1 MKKRVT
7 ISVLLALTLTL
18 ALCFASCDVLKKI
31 ADEVVDAERTVFTV
45 TDPTPLKAEVLSV
58 TLELLDGG
66 RFNMTNKVEYSK
78 ESGFDEIELKG
89 GWYAI
94 QTNSGT
100 YVYSGE
106 DTIVLTLT
114 GTNEKYVFENEEDR
128 LAVKSKYDQ
137 LEGNYYEIVS
147 ARLSE
152 SGYTVPEEKL
162 EDLSRIQYELKLVK
176 RTGKAYITQ
185 EIREGKSQKY
195 YYTADYLLLKTES
208 DSRTVEFSYND
219 KGEPTGKTVTY
230 AYDDE
235 EGKHIVSV
243 TEYNVVENSFHAFRY
258 TVTEDGVVKTDDY
271 YDDDTLYD

>member
-18 ALCFASCDVLKKI
+18 ALCLASCDFLKKI
-31 ADEVVDAERTVFTV
+31 AAASDDAASDDAGSDVFTITNPV
-45 TDPTPLKAEVLSV
+45 PLNSDETNI

-114 GTNEKYVFENEEDR
+114 GANEKYVFENEEDR

-137 LEGNYYEIVS
+137 LEGNYYEMIR

-162 EDLSRIQYELKLVK
+162 EDLSRIQYELKHV
-176 RTGKAYITQ
+176 
-185 EIREGKSQKY
+185 
-195 YYTADYLLLKTES
+195 
-208 DSRTVEFSYND
+208 
-219 KGEPTGKTVTY
+219 
-230 AYDDE
+230 
-235 EGKHIVSV
+235 
-243 TEYNVVENSFHAFRY
+243 
-258 TVTEDGVVKTDDY
+258 
-271 YDDDTLYD
+271 